1 MWYDTDTKAFT
12 GTLLPE
18 NMHKEGNQ
26 WVMSSFEY
34 GYVDNLPNS
43 PENSSFDIDMARD
56 GDGMP
61 VQLESIRF
69 ARIQC
74 AAIGCNNLTGEQS
87 TEVSTIYNLHPNAD
101 Q

>member
-1 MWYDTDTKAFT
+1 
-12 GTLLPE
+12 
-18 NMHKEGNQ
+18 
-26 WVMSSFEY
+26 MSSFEY

-69 ARIQC
+69 VRIQC

-87 TEVSTIYNLHPNAD
+87 TEVSTIYNLHPNAN